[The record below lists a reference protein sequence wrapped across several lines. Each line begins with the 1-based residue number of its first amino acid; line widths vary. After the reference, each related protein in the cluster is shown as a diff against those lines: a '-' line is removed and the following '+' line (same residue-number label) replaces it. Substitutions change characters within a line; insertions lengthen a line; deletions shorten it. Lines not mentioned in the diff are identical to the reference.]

1 MRSRPLVLGLL
12 SVCGLAPLA
21 ATARAQEAP
30 HHLVEVRL
38 SGPGEMQRLL
48 ALDLDLAS
56 CTAPRWPRRVVE
68 VIATDGDLATLRRE
82 RFEHEVK
89 IVRLEEWHAAQAAR
103 FPITAPETLTPPL
116 GQGAMGGHY
125 TLAQI
130 EAILDALHQAN
141 PAIVTSKQSLGTSIE
156 GRPLWMVKISDNAGV
171 DENEPEVLYD
181 ALHHAREPL
190 SMEATLLFM
199 DWLVTGYGSDPLA
212 TFLVDERELYFVPC
226 LNPDGYEYNR
236 ATNPN
241 GGGLWRKNRRDNGN
255 GSFGVD
261 LNRNYATGWSAPN
274 GGNSTN
280 PSSDTYRGPAPFSEP
295 ETLSLESFCQS
306 RSFVGVFS
314 THTYTDVL
322 LWPYGWTTSLPG
334 NSASYGILG
343 GWMTEE
349 NGIAQGP
356 VATTLY
362 IAAGGSV
369 DHHHEVRGSYSFTAE
384 LGRSNEGG
392 FWPVGPAIV
401 DIATRHQPMF
411 RKFALAAGTSFEI
424 ASVTVAE
431 GPGANGNGTVEAGE
445 EGTLVVSVRNDG
457 VASGSAAVDLNA
469 LSAGLVV
476 LQGQAGIAPL
486 AGLSS
491 ATNATAPLRFRV
503 PAGFPGTTATL
514 RLTLRGDG
522 KSTTRDVVVEL
533 VPVRVLVDD
542 DFELERGFAREAGGT
557 ATTGLFERGVPQAT
571 SSGGVAYQ
579 PSAQTTPGG
588 TRCWVTDGRAGTSA
602 GTYDVDG
609 GHTAL
614 VSPLFDLAHLAQCT
628 AAFDLWYAEST
639 SDDALV
645 ISVSRDGGTSWS
657 PLFSRSTSTGGW
669 TRLRLD
675 LGTPLTDRMR
685 LRIRAQD
692 LNPSLVECLVDGFA
706 LEAPAADG
714 ALTLLGSGATG
725 TSVRAGWLAP
735 SGGFA
740 ALLGST
746 SRIPPLSLPGIGGAL
761 LLEPSAL
768 QTLASAAV
776 PASGRGALDLPIP
789 ADPLL
794 LGLQYHLQLV
804 WLSGASVSFG
814 GNAQALVVR

>member
-1 MRSRPLVLGLL
+1 MRSPSLVLGLL
-12 SVCGLAPLA
+12 SACALLTPAL
-21 ATARAQEAP
+21 AQEPP

-68 VIATDGDLATLRRE
+68 VIATDEDLATLRRE
-82 RFEHEVK
+82 RIEHEVK
-89 IVRLEEWHAAQAAR
+89 IARLEEWHAAQAAR

-130 EAILDALHQAN
+130 EAILDALQQAN
-141 PAIVTSKQSLGTSIE
+141 PAIVTSKQSLGNSIE

-181 ALHHAREPL
+181 ALHHSREPL

-212 TFLVDERELYFVPC
+212 TFLVNERELYFVPC
-226 LNPDGYEYNR
+226 VNPDGYEYNR
-236 ATNPN
+236 ATNPS

-255 GSFGVD
+255 GTFGVD

-274 GGNSTN
+274 GGNSTA
-280 PSSDTYRGPAPFSEP
+280 PSSDTYRGTAPFSEP
-295 ETLSLESFCQS
+295 ETLALESFCQS
-306 RSFVGVFS
+306 RSFAVVFS

-322 LWPYGWTTSLPG
+322 LWPYGWTTTLPS
-334 NSASYGILG
+334 NASSYQLLG
-343 GWMTEE
+343 GWLTEE

-356 VATTLY
+356 VSTTLY

-392 FWPVGPAIV
+392 FWPVGPTII

-411 RKFALAAGTSFEI
+411 RKFALSAGTSFDI
-424 ASVTVAE
+424 ASVAIAE

-457 VASGSAAVDLNA
+457 IASGSATLDLSAV
-469 LSAGLVV
+469 SAGLVV
-476 LQGQAGIAPL
+476 LQNQASVPAL

-491 ATNATAPLRFRV
+491 ATNAATPLRFRV
-503 PAGFPGTTATL
+503 PAGFVGPTATL
-514 RLTLRGDG
+514 RLSLTGDG
-522 KSTTRDVVVEL
+522 KLTTRDVVVQL
-533 VPVRVLVDD
+533 VPIRVLVDD
-542 DFELERGFAREAGGT
+542 DFEVERGFAREAGGT
-557 ATTGLFERGVPQAT
+557 ATTGLFERGVTQAT

-609 GHTAL
+609 GHTSL
-614 VSPLFDLAHLAQCT
+614 VSPRFDLAHLAQCA

-639 SDDALV
+639 SDDALE
-645 ISVSRDGGTSWS
+645 IAVSRDDGASWS
-657 PLFSRSTSTGGW
+657 TLLSRTSSTNGW
-669 TRLRLD
+669 TRMRLD

-685 LRIRAQD
+685 LRVRAQD
-692 LNPSLVECLVDGFA
+692 LSPSLVECLVDGFA

-746 SRIPPLSLPGIGGAL
+746 SRIPPLPLPGIGGAL
-761 LLEPSAL
+761 LLDPLAL
-768 QTLASAAV
+768 QTLASAPV
-776 PASGRGALDLPIP
+776 PASARGALDLPIP

-794 LGLQYHLQLV
+794 VGLQYHLQLA
-804 WLSGASVSFG
+804 WLSGASLSFG
-814 GNAQALVVR
+814 GNAQTLVVR